1 MPDRWPD
8 ILLDSVYPI
17 SQTIRDLRS
26 PPTDTSSE
34 CTTMDSPASL
44 RRHFLKNSTTALT
57 AGAIMAAASSNAMAW
72 PTEPLAAPLTPPP
85 WPKFRYCL
93 NTSTINGGELPVR
106 EQLQVAAAAGYDS
119 VELWL
124 RDIAKH
130 VDGGGSVADLAK
142 EMSDLGLGL
151 DSAIAFGTW
160 IADDAQ
166 QREAGLAQCGRDMD
180 IVRELGGR
188 RIAAPPVGGTK
199 EPKIDLDVVT
209 ERYRRLLEIG
219 AQREVEPQVELWGF
233 SHNLSTLAEV
243 LYVAA
248 AAERPNAC
256 LLLDV
261 YHLYKGGCDFSNVG
275 FIPGTK
281 LHCLHMNDYPADPP
295 RAEINDSYRVYPGDG
310 VAPIGEILTALVA
323 SGFSGTL
330 SLELFNREYWKLPAL
345 EVATTGLEKMKRV
358 SQPS

>member
-1 MPDRWPD
+1 MNP
-8 ILLDSVYPI
+8 
-17 SQTIRDLRS
+17 
-26 PPTDTSSE
+26 
-34 CTTMDSPASL
+34 PASL
-44 RRHFLKNSTTALT
+44 RRHFLKSSTTALT
-57 AGAIMAAASSNAMAW
+57 AGAIMTGAASSDAMTS
-72 PTEPLAAPLTPPP
+72 PTEPSAASLTPRP

-93 NTSTINGGELPVR
+93 NTSTINGGEVAVR
-106 EQLQVAAAAGYDS
+106 EQLQIAAAAGYDS

-130 VDGGGSVADLAK
+130 VERGGTVADLAK
-142 EMSDLGLGL
+142 EMTDLGLGL
-151 DSAIAFGTW
+151 DSAIAFGAW

-166 QREAGLAQCGRDMD
+166 QREEGLAQCGRDMD
-180 IVRELGGR
+180 IVRELGGS

-199 EPKIDLDVVT
+199 EPKIDLDVVS

-219 AQREVEPQVELWGF
+219 VQREVEPQVELWGF
-233 SHNLSTLAEV
+233 SHNLSRLAEV

-261 YHLYKGGCDFSNVG
+261 YHLYKGGCDFTNVG
-275 FIPGTK
+275 FIPATK

-310 VAPIGEILTALVA
+310 VAPIGDILTALVA

-345 EVATTGLEKMKRV
+345 EVAKTGLEKMKRV